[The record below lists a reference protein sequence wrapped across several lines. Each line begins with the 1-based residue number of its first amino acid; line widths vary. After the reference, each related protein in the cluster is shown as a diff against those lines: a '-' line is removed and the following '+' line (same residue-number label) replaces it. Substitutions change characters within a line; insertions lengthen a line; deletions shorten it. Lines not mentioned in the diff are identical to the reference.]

1 MNSHEI
7 ICQFSSRR
15 PSFAHIFISLNRSEL
30 FTEHD
35 FATDCIQGCKALFH
49 PTVQRYV
56 SKWTCNLL
64 YNSNDAIII
73 AHSNACEVNIH

>member
-7 ICQFSSRR
+7 ICQFAPRR
-15 PSFAHIFISLNRSEL
+15 PNFAHISSSLNRSEL

-49 PTVQRYV
+49 PTVPQF
-56 SKWTCNLL
+56 
-64 YNSNDAIII
+64 
-73 AHSNACEVNIH
+73 

>member
-15 PSFAHIFISLNRSEL
+15 PSFAHISSSLNRSEL

-49 PTVQRYV
+49 PTVPQF
-56 SKWTCNLL
+56 
-64 YNSNDAIII
+64 
-73 AHSNACEVNIH
+73 